1 MKRHLAGVPVKKN
14 VCYNESWLVKNDNQ
28 PCPTLFSPCIEGDSQ
43 CSHPTG
49 KRRRDTPVIQ
59 ELMNRADQRGFLTF
73 EDVLEV
79 LEGDEGEDVVAL
91 EALLDELD
99 ELGIELRRA
108 DDRTADPILDDSFEQ
123 EELRDPEIGDIE
135 AVSPDDPVGLYFRQ
149 MAQEPL
155 LTAQDEIMLARR
167 IELGKDAQEWLL
179 RLRKLSNDIQ
189 ELRTVM
195 MTIRRTYQNI
205 ETQTLLS
212 RKSQEV
218 GLLTQIFEDAHH
230 LSARMADLPLDEELA
245 YRLQH
250 HTHNLESVLPG
261 TRQDYAWTETI
272 RETMN
277 KGTLSNGAFKAVD
290 FAASLTG
297 IECCTN
303 IASVMMEDGQAA
315 REHLGRANT
324 RLVVSIA
331 KRYMGQGLPF
341 PDLIQEGNVGLM
353 RAVDKYDY
361 RRGNRFSTYAT
372 WWIRQAITRALAQKT
387 RTIRIPLHMT
397 ERIRQMYRTAQNL
410 EQKLGRR
417 PTPEEIA
424 IEMDVQPDA
433 IRSMM
438 DASQHAIALER
449 PVGDDGDSEFGDF
462 LEDQDTPSP
471 VESAT
476 QNLLQETIEEVLS
489 ELTPRQSHILRL
501 RFGLGGGEPH
511 TLEEIANKFG
521 LSRER
526 IRQLEKEALRRL
538 RHPRLA
544 HNLRDYLH

>member
-1 MKRHLAGVPVKKN
+1 
-14 VCYNESWLVKNDNQ
+14 
-28 PCPTLFSPCIEGDSQ
+28 
-43 CSHPTG
+43 
-49 KRRRDTPVIQ
+49 
-59 ELMNRADQRGFLTF
+59 MNRADQRGYLTF
-73 EDVLEV
+73 DDVLE
-79 LEGDEGEDVVAL
+79 LLDEEGEDANTV
-91 EALLDELD
+91 ENLLFELD
-99 ELGIELRRA
+99 ELGVEVRQESDQPLGA
-108 DDRTADPILDDSFEQ
+108 GLVSSEEVEMEFEPEEMPQDPGV
-123 EELRDPEIGDIE
+123 GDIN
-135 AVSPDDPVGLYFRQ
+135 AVSADDPVGLYFRQ

-155 LTAQDEIMLARR
+155 LTAQEEIELAKR
-167 IELGKDAQEWLL
+167 IEMGKDARHSLTAPGASDL
-179 RLRKLSNDIQ
+179 NGLS
-189 ELRTVM
+189 
-195 MTIRRTYQNI
+195 
-205 ETQTLLS
+205 
-212 RKSQEV
+212 
-218 GLLTQIFEDAHH
+218 
-230 LSARMADLPLDEELA
+230 
-245 YRLQH
+245 
-250 HTHNLESVLPG
+250 
-261 TRQDYAWTETI
+261 W
-272 RETMN
+272 
-277 KGTLSNGAFKAVD
+277 
-290 FAASLTG
+290 AAS
-297 IECCTN
+297 
-303 IASVMMEDGQAA
+303 MERLIVEGQNA

-361 RRGNRFSTYAT
+361 KRGNRFSTYAT

-410 EQKLGRR
+410 EQSLGRR
-417 PTPEEIA
+417 PSPEEIA
-424 IEMDVQPDA
+424 FEMDLPADSV
-433 IRSMM
+433 RGMM

-462 LEDQDTPSP
+462 IEDQDSPSP

-476 QNLLQETIEEVLS
+476 QHLLQETIEEVLS

-526 IRQLEKEALRRL
+526 IRQLEKEALRSL

-544 HNLRDYLH
+544 LNLRDYLG

>member
-1 MKRHLAGVPVKKN
+1 VV
-14 VCYNESWLVKNDNQ
+14 SI
-28 PCPTLFSPCIEGDSQ
+28 S
-43 CSHPTG
+43 
-49 KRRRDTPVIQ
+49 DTPGGNVTQVIQ
-59 ELMNRADQRGFLTF
+59 ELMNRADQRGYVTF
-73 EDVLEV
+73 EDVLE
-79 LEGDEGEDVVAL
+79 LLDEDSDDVNAI
-91 EALLDELD
+91 EAVLDELD
-99 ELGIELRRA
+99 ELGIELRQKKA
-108 DDRTADPILDDSFEQ
+108 EDDDDLLGHDNELEAEEEAQDPGV
-123 EELRDPEIGDIE
+123 GDIN
-135 AVSPDDPVGLYFRQ
+135 AVSADDPVGLYFRQ

-155 LTAQDEIMLARR
+155 LTAEEEIELAKR
-167 IELGKDAQEWLL
+167 IEAGREAAAQL
-179 RLRKLSNDIQ
+179 
-189 ELRTVM
+189 
-195 MTIRRTYQNI
+195 
-205 ETQTLLS
+205 
-212 RKSQEV
+212 
-218 GLLTQIFEDAHH
+218 
-230 LSARMADLPLDEELA
+230 ADLDPLSEQA
-245 YRLQH
+245 SALQ
-250 HTHNLESVLPG
+250 P
-261 TRQDYAWTETI
+261 I
-272 RETMN
+272 
-277 KGTLSNGAFKAVD
+277 
-290 FAASLTG
+290 
-297 IECCTN
+297 
-303 IASVMMEDGQAA
+303 IADGQLA

-361 RRGNRFSTYAT
+361 KRGNRFSTYAT

-397 ERIRQMYRTAQNL
+397 ERIRQMYRTAQVL
-410 EQKLGRR
+410 EQTLGHR

-424 IEMDVQPDA
+424 QEMELPPES
-433 IRSMM
+433 IRGMM

-462 LEDQDTPSP
+462 IEDQDSPSP
-471 VESAT
+471 VEAAT
-476 QNLLQETIEEVLS
+476 QHLLQETIEEVLS

-544 HNLRDYLH
+544 HNLRDYLS

>member
-1 MKRHLAGVPVKKN
+1 M
-14 VCYNESWLVKNDNQ
+14 
-28 PCPTLFSPCIEGDSQ
+28 
-43 CSHPTG
+43 
-49 KRRRDTPVIQ
+49 IQ
-59 ELMNRADQRGFLTF
+59 ELMNRADQRGYLTF
-73 EDVLEV
+73 DDVLE
-79 LEGDEGEDVVAL
+79 LLDEEGEDANTV
-91 EALLDELD
+91 ENLLLELD
-99 ELGIELRRA
+99 ELGIEVRQESDQPIRGGLVMA
-108 DDRTADPILDDSFEQ
+108 EEIEMEFEPEEMPQDPGV
-123 EELRDPEIGDIE
+123 GDIN
-135 AVSPDDPVGLYFRQ
+135 AVSADDPVGLYFRQ

-155 LTAQDEIMLARR
+155 LTAQEEIELAKR
-167 IELGKDAQEWLL
+167 IEIGKDARHSMMAAGASELNGMSWVSTME
-179 RLRKLSNDIQ
+179 RLVF
-189 ELRTVM
+189 EG
-195 MTIRRTYQNI
+195 QN
-205 ETQTLLS
+205 
-212 RKSQEV
+212 
-218 GLLTQIFEDAHH
+218 
-230 LSARMADLPLDEELA
+230 
-245 YRLQH
+245 
-250 HTHNLESVLPG
+250 
-261 TRQDYAWTETI
+261 
-272 RETMN
+272 
-277 KGTLSNGAFKAVD
+277 
-290 FAASLTG
+290 
-297 IECCTN
+297 
-303 IASVMMEDGQAA
+303 A

-361 RRGNRFSTYAT
+361 KRGNRFSTYAT

-410 EQKLGRR
+410 EQSLGRR
-417 PTPEEIA
+417 PSPEEIA
-424 IEMDVQPDA
+424 FEMDLPADSV
-433 IRSMM
+433 RGMM

-462 LEDQDTPSP
+462 IEDQDSPSP

-476 QNLLQETIEEVLS
+476 QHLLQETIEEVLS

-526 IRQLEKEALRRL
+526 IRQLEKEALRSL

-544 HNLRDYLH
+544 LNLRDYLG

>member
-1 MKRHLAGVPVKKN
+1 M
-14 VCYNESWLVKNDNQ
+14 
-28 PCPTLFSPCIEGDSQ
+28 
-43 CSHPTG
+43 
-49 KRRRDTPVIQ
+49 IQ
-59 ELMNRADQRGFLTF
+59 ELLNRVEQHGYLTF
-73 EDVLEV
+73 DDVLEV
-79 LEGDEGEDVVAL
+79 LEEDTDDLNSIESV
-91 EALLDELD
+91 LDELD
-99 ELGIELRRA
+99 DLGIELQK
-108 DDRTADPILDDSFEQ
+108 DGEDNSSEEDGSDPDLPRKKPIK
-123 EELRDPEIGDIE
+123 DPSVGDI
-135 AVSPDDPVGLYFRQ
+135 AAISSDDPVGLYFRQ

-155 LTAQDEIMLARR
+155 LTAQDEIDLAKR
-167 IELGKDAQEWLL
+167 IGRGCKAQERIDRGDTGQKSERWNQSMR
-179 RLRKLSNDIQ
+179 RL
-189 ELRTVM
+189 
-195 MTIRRTYQNI
+195 
-205 ETQTLLS
+205 
-212 RKSQEV
+212 
-218 GLLTQIFEDAHH
+218 IF
-230 LSARMADLPLDEELA
+230 
-245 YRLQH
+245 
-250 HTHNLESVLPG
+250 
-261 TRQDYAWTETI
+261 
-272 RETMN
+272 
-277 KGTLSNGAFKAVD
+277 
-290 FAASLTG
+290 
-297 IECCTN
+297 
-303 IASVMMEDGQAA
+303 DGQSA

-397 ERIRQMYRTAQNL
+397 ERIRQMYRVAQDL
-410 EQKLGRR
+410 EQTHGRR

-424 IEMDVQPDA
+424 EKMELPADTV
-433 IRSMM
+433 RSMM

-449 PVGDDGDSEFGDF
+449 PVGDEGDSEFGDF
-462 LEDQDTPSP
+462 IEDQDTPSP
-471 VESAT
+471 VDSAT
-476 QNLLQETIEEVLS
+476 QHLLQETIEEVLT

-544 HNLRDYLH
+544 HNLRDYLGS

>member
-1 MKRHLAGVPVKKN
+1 
-14 VCYNESWLVKNDNQ
+14 
-28 PCPTLFSPCIEGDSQ
+28 
-43 CSHPTG
+43 
-49 KRRRDTPVIQ
+49 VIQ
-59 ELMNRADQRGFLTF
+59 ELINRADRRGYVTF
-73 EDVLEV
+73 DEVMELLED
-79 LEGDEGEDVVAL
+79 EGDDVTTI
-91 EALLDELD
+91 ESLLDELD
-99 ELGIELRRA
+99 ELGIELR
-108 DDRTADPILDDSFEQ
+108 Q
-123 EELRDPEIGDIE
+123 EELGREEVEEIDEDFETDLEEVQDPGIGDIN
-135 AVSPDDPVGLYFRQ
+135 AVSADDPVGLYFRQ

-155 LTAQDEIMLARR
+155 LTAVEEIELAKR
-167 IELGKDAQEWLL
+167 IELGREAAHKIHLQR
-179 RLRKLSNDIQ
+179 RLERIQRDELQKL
-189 ELRTVM
+189 
-195 MTIRRTYQNI
+195 
-205 ETQTLLS
+205 
-212 RKSQEV
+212 
-218 GLLTQIFEDAHH
+218 
-230 LSARMADLPLDEELA
+230 
-245 YRLQH
+245 
-250 HTHNLESVLPG
+250 
-261 TRQDYAWTETI
+261 
-272 RETMN
+272 
-277 KGTLSNGAFKAVD
+277 VD
-290 FAASLTG
+290 
-297 IECCTN
+297 
-303 IASVMMEDGQAA
+303 DGQAA

-361 RRGNRFSTYAT
+361 KRGNRFSTYAT

-397 ERIRQMYRTAQNL
+397 ERIRQMYRTAQVL
-410 EQKLGRR
+410 EQNLGRR

-424 IEMDVQPDA
+424 SEMELPADS
-433 IRSMM
+433 IRGMM

-462 LEDQDTPSP
+462 IEDQDTPSP

-476 QNLLQETIEEVLS
+476 QHLLQETIEEVLS

-501 RFGLGGGEPH
+501 RFGLGGGDPH

-544 HNLRDYLH
+544 HNLRDYLS

>member
-1 MKRHLAGVPVKKN
+1 M
-14 VCYNESWLVKNDNQ
+14 
-28 PCPTLFSPCIEGDSQ
+28 
-43 CSHPTG
+43 
-49 KRRRDTPVIQ
+49 IQ
-59 ELMNRADQRGFLTF
+59 ELLNRADKRGYVTF
-73 EDVLEV
+73 DDVIELLED
-79 LEGDEGEDVVAL
+79 EGDETQTL
-91 EALLDELD
+91 ESVLDELD
-99 ELGIELRRA
+99 ELGIELRHEELQR
-108 DDRTADPILDDSFEQ
+108 DEVDELDDEYDAES
-123 EELRDPEIGDIE
+123 EEIQEIGDIN
-135 AVSPDDPVGLYFRQ
+135 AVSADDPVGLYFRQ

-155 LTAQDEIMLARR
+155 LTAHEEVELAKR
-167 IELGKDAQEWLL
+167 IELGKAAAQ
-179 RLRKLSNDIQ
+179 Q
-189 ELRTVM
+189 
-195 MTIRRTYQNI
+195 
-205 ETQTLLS
+205 
-212 RKSQEV
+212 
-218 GLLTQIFEDAHH
+218 
-230 LSARMADLPLDEELA
+230 
-245 YRLQH
+245 
-250 HTHNLESVLPG
+250 LESNPDLSPEE
-261 TRQDYAWTETI
+261 RAQLEALI
-272 RETMN
+272 R
-277 KGTLSNGAFKAVD
+277 
-290 FAASLTG
+290 
-297 IECCTN
+297 
-303 IASVMMEDGQAA
+303 DGQAA

-361 RRGNRFSTYAT
+361 QRGNRFSTYAT

-397 ERIRQMYRTAQNL
+397 ERIRQMYRTAQAL
-410 EQKLGRR
+410 EQSLGRR

-424 IEMDVQPDA
+424 AEMDIPAENV
-433 IRSMM
+433 RGMM

-462 LEDQDTPSP
+462 IEDQDTPSP

-476 QNLLQETIEEVLS
+476 QHLLQETIEEVLS

-501 RFGLGGGEPH
+501 RFGLGGGDPH

-544 HNLRDYLH
+544 HTLRDYLA

>member
-1 MKRHLAGVPVKKN
+1 VALCYLNQAANDLPAPFLLLLPKKRQWQLLKEAK
-14 VCYNESWLVKNDNQ
+14 
-28 PCPTLFSPCIEGDSQ
+28 I
-43 CSHPTG
+43 
-49 KRRRDTPVIQ
+49 PVIQ
-59 ELMNRADQRGFLTF
+59 ELMNRADRRGYVTF

-79 LEGDEGEDVVAL
+79 LEEDGDDVTTL
-91 EALLDELD
+91 ESILDELD
-99 ELGIELRRA
+99 ELGIELR
-108 DDRTADPILDDSFEQ
+108 Q
-123 EELRDPEIGDIE
+123 EEVARDEIDEAEEEFEMEGEEVQDPGIGDIN
-135 AVSPDDPVGLYFRQ
+135 AVSADDPVGLYFRQ

-155 LTAQDEIMLARR
+155 LTATEEVDLAKR
-167 IELGKDAQEWLL
+167 IELGKEAQMKLHAL
-179 RLRKLSNDIQ
+179 RRLDRSQ
-189 ELRTVM
+189 RMEL
-195 MTIRRTYQNI
+195 Q
-205 ETQTLLS
+205 
-212 RKSQEV
+212 
-218 GLLTQIFEDAHH
+218 GL
-230 LSARMADLPLDEELA
+230 AD
-245 YRLQH
+245 
-250 HTHNLESVLPG
+250 
-261 TRQDYAWTETI
+261 
-272 RETMN
+272 
-277 KGTLSNGAFKAVD
+277 
-290 FAASLTG
+290 
-297 IECCTN
+297 
-303 IASVMMEDGQAA
+303 DGQAA

-361 RRGNRFSTYAT
+361 KRGNRFSTYAT

-397 ERIRQMYRTAQNL
+397 ERIRQMYRTAQVL
-410 EQKLGRR
+410 EQNLGRR

-424 IEMDVQPDA
+424 AEMELPAESV
-433 IRSMM
+433 RGMM

-462 LEDQDTPSP
+462 IEDQDTPSP

-476 QNLLQETIEEVLS
+476 QHLLQETIEEVLS

-501 RFGLGGGEPH
+501 RFGLGGGDPH

-544 HNLRDYLH
+544 HNLRDYLS

>member
-1 MKRHLAGVPVKKN
+1 MVPI
-14 VCYNESWLVKNDNQ
+14 D
-28 PCPTLFSPCIEGDSQ
+28 
-43 CSHPTG
+43 
-49 KRRRDTPVIQ
+49 DTSGGNGAQVIQ
-59 ELMNRADQRGFLTF
+59 ELMNRADQRGYVTF
-73 EDVLEV
+73 EDVLE
-79 LEGDEGEDVVAL
+79 LLDDESDDVNAI
-91 EALLDELD
+91 EAVLDELD
-99 ELGIELRRA
+99 ELGIELR
-108 DDRTADPILDDSFEQ
+108 Q
-123 EELRDPEIGDIE
+123 EETAHDDDLEPHDSEFAADETGTDPGVGDIN
-135 AVSPDDPVGLYFRQ
+135 AVSADDPVGLYFRQ

-155 LTAQDEIMLARR
+155 LTAEEEIELAKR
-167 IELGKDAQEWLL
+167 IEAGREAAE
-179 RLRKLSNDIQ
+179 KLATAVPGS
-189 ELRTVM
+189 
-195 MTIRRTYQNI
+195 
-205 ETQTLLS
+205 
-212 RKSQEV
+212 
-218 GLLTQIFEDAHH
+218 
-230 LSARMADLPLDEELA
+230 EEYA
-245 YRLQH
+245 RLQAII
-250 HTHNLESVLPG
+250 
-261 TRQDYAWTETI
+261 D
-272 RETMN
+272 
-277 KGTLSNGAFKAVD
+277 
-290 FAASLTG
+290 
-297 IECCTN
+297 
-303 IASVMMEDGQAA
+303 DGQAA

-361 RRGNRFSTYAT
+361 KRGNRFSTYAT

-397 ERIRQMYRTAQNL
+397 ERIRQMYRTAQVL
-410 EQKLGRR
+410 EQTLGHR

-424 IEMDVQPDA
+424 QEMELPPESV
-433 IRSMM
+433 RGMM

-462 LEDQDTPSP
+462 IEDQDSPSP
-471 VESAT
+471 VEAAT
-476 QNLLQETIEEVLS
+476 QHLLQETIEEVLS

-544 HNLRDYLH
+544 HNLRDYLS

>member
-1 MKRHLAGVPVKKN
+1 M
-14 VCYNESWLVKNDNQ
+14 
-28 PCPTLFSPCIEGDSQ
+28 
-43 CSHPTG
+43 
-49 KRRRDTPVIQ
+49 IQ
-59 ELMNRADQRGFLTF
+59 ELISRADQRGYITYD
-73 EDVLEV
+73 DVLEF
-79 LEGDEGEDVVAL
+79 LDDEGDDMNSIET
-91 EALLDELD
+91 LLFELD
-99 ELGIELRRA
+99 ELGVEIRQESEPPARVGFGEEVE
-108 DDRTADPILDDSFEQ
+108 FEFEP
-123 EELRDPEIGDIE
+123 EELTQDPAVGDIN

-155 LTAQDEIMLARR
+155 LTAQEEIELAKR
-167 IELGKDAQEWLL
+167 IELGKEARKCLL
-179 RLRKLSNDIQ
+179 KPGLREMYGLGWIAHMERLVS
-189 ELRTVM
+189 
-195 MTIRRTYQNI
+195 
-205 ETQTLLS
+205 
-212 RKSQEV
+212 
-218 GLLTQIFEDAHH
+218 
-230 LSARMADLPLDEELA
+230 
-245 YRLQH
+245 
-250 HTHNLESVLPG
+250 
-261 TRQDYAWTETI
+261 
-272 RETMN
+272 
-277 KGTLSNGAFKAVD
+277 
-290 FAASLTG
+290 
-297 IECCTN
+297 
-303 IASVMMEDGQAA
+303 DGQAA

-361 RRGNRFSTYAT
+361 TRGNRFSTYAT

-397 ERIRQMYRTAQNL
+397 ERIRQMYRTAQHL
-410 EQKLGRR
+410 EQSLGRR
-417 PTPEEIA
+417 PSPEEIA
-424 IEMDVQPDA
+424 AEMDLPSEA
-433 IRSMM
+433 IRGMM

-462 LEDQDTPSP
+462 IEDQDSPSP

-476 QNLLQETIEEVLS
+476 QHLLQETIEEILS

-526 IRQLEKEALRRL
+526 IRQLEKEALRSL

-544 HNLRDYLH
+544 HNLRDYLS

>member
-1 MKRHLAGVPVKKN
+1 M
-14 VCYNESWLVKNDNQ
+14 
-28 PCPTLFSPCIEGDSQ
+28 
-43 CSHPTG
+43 
-49 KRRRDTPVIQ
+49 IQ
-59 ELMNRADQRGFLTF
+59 ELMTRADLRGFVTY
-73 EDVLEV
+73 EDIIEILDD
-79 LEGDEGEDVVAL
+79 LGEDISTITSLL
-91 EALLDELD
+91 EELD
-99 ELGIELRRA
+99 ELGIEFRQGV
-108 DDRTADPILDDSFEQ
+108 DDVPD
-123 EELRDPEIGDIE
+123 EELPDNGFEPELAHDPAIGDIN

-155 LTAQDEIMLARR
+155 LTAEEEIDLAKR
-167 IELGKDAQEWLL
+167 IEAGRAGQEWL
-179 RLRKLSNDIQ
+179 
-189 ELRTVM
+189 
-195 MTIRRTYQNI
+195 
-205 ETQTLLS
+205 
-212 RKSQEV
+212 
-218 GLLTQIFEDAHH
+218 DAYNANGHQ
-230 LSARMADLPLDEELA
+230 LSADVFNSLQLDIL
-245 YRLQH
+245 
-250 HTHNLESVLPG
+250 
-261 TRQDYAWTETI
+261 
-272 RETMN
+272 
-277 KGTLSNGAFKAVD
+277 
-290 FAASLTG
+290 
-297 IECCTN
+297 
-303 IASVMMEDGQAA
+303 DGQAA

-361 RRGNRFSTYAT
+361 KRGNRFSTYAT

-397 ERIRQMYRTAQNL
+397 ERIRQMYRVAQKL
-410 EQKLGRR
+410 EQTLGRR
-417 PTPEEIA
+417 PTPDEIGEVMELPA
-424 IEMDVQPDA
+424 ET

-462 LEDQDTPSP
+462 IEDQDTPSP
-471 VESAT
+471 VDAAT
-476 QNLLQETIEEVLS
+476 QNLLRETIEEVLS

-511 TLEEIANKFG
+511 TLEEIANKFD

-544 HNLRDYLH
+544 HSLRDYLI

>member
-1 MKRHLAGVPVKKN
+1 M
-14 VCYNESWLVKNDNQ
+14 
-28 PCPTLFSPCIEGDSQ
+28 
-43 CSHPTG
+43 
-49 KRRRDTPVIQ
+49 IQ
-59 ELMNRADQRGFLTF
+59 ELMNRADRRGYVTF
-73 EDVLEV
+73 DDVLEV
-79 LEGDEGEDVVAL
+79 LEEDGDDITTL
-91 EALLDELD
+91 ESILDELD
-99 ELGIELRRA
+99 ELGIELR
-108 DDRTADPILDDSFEQ
+108 Q
-123 EELRDPEIGDIE
+123 EEVAREEVEEAEEEFELESEEVQDPGIGDIN
-135 AVSPDDPVGLYFRQ
+135 AVSADDPVGLYFRQ

-155 LTAQDEIMLARR
+155 LTAREEVELAKR
-167 IELGKDAQEWLL
+167 IELGKEAYLKMHTL
-179 RLRKLSNDIQ
+179 RRLDRQQRL
-189 ELRTVM
+189 EL
-195 MTIRRTYQNI
+195 QA
-205 ETQTLLS
+205 L
-212 RKSQEV
+212 
-218 GLLTQIFEDAHH
+218 
-230 LSARMADLPLDEELA
+230 
-245 YRLQH
+245 
-250 HTHNLESVLPG
+250 
-261 TRQDYAWTETI
+261 
-272 RETMN
+272 
-277 KGTLSNGAFKAVD
+277 VD
-290 FAASLTG
+290 
-297 IECCTN
+297 
-303 IASVMMEDGQAA
+303 DGQAA

-361 RRGNRFSTYAT
+361 KRGNRFSTYAT

-397 ERIRQMYRTAQNL
+397 ERIRQMYRTAQVL
-410 EQKLGRR
+410 EQNLGRR

-424 IEMDVQPDA
+424 AEMELPAESV
-433 IRSMM
+433 RGMM

-462 LEDQDTPSP
+462 IEDQDSPSP

-476 QNLLQETIEEVLS
+476 QHLLQETIEEVLS

-501 RFGLGGGEPH
+501 RFGLGGGDPH

-544 HNLRDYLH
+544 HNLRDYLS

>member
-1 MKRHLAGVPVKKN
+1 
-14 VCYNESWLVKNDNQ
+14 
-28 PCPTLFSPCIEGDSQ
+28 
-43 CSHPTG
+43 
-49 KRRRDTPVIQ
+49 VIQ
-59 ELMNRADQRGFLTF
+59 ELLIRADQRGYVTF

-79 LEGDEGEDVVAL
+79 LDEDGDDANAL
-91 EALLDELD
+91 EALLYELD
-99 ELGIELRRA
+99 ELGIELRQESESPDRLMLG
-108 DDRTADPILDDSFEQ
+108 DDMDMEFEPEEILQDPGV
-123 EELRDPEIGDIE
+123 GDIN
-135 AVSPDDPVGLYFRQ
+135 AVSADDPVGLYFRQ

-155 LTAQDEIMLARR
+155 LTAQEEIDLAKR
-167 IELGKDAQEWLL
+167 IEIGKQARETLE
-179 RLRKLSNDIQ
+179 RV
-189 ELRTVM
+189 RT
-195 MTIRRTYQNI
+195 TN
-205 ETQTLLS
+205 
-212 RKSQEV
+212 
-218 GLLTQIFEDAHH
+218 
-230 LSARMADLPLDEELA
+230 ELA
-245 YRLQH
+245 NDAWFNNLDRLE
-250 HTHNLESVLPG
+250 L
-261 TRQDYAWTETI
+261 
-272 RETMN
+272 
-277 KGTLSNGAFKAVD
+277 
-290 FAASLTG
+290 
-297 IECCTN
+297 
-303 IASVMMEDGQAA
+303 DGQSA

-361 RRGNRFSTYAT
+361 KRGNRFSTYAT

-397 ERIRQMYRTAQNL
+397 ERIRQMYRTAQSL
-410 EQKLGRR
+410 EQSLGRR
-417 PTPEEIA
+417 PSPEEIA
-424 IEMDVQPDA
+424 AEMELPADS

-462 LEDQDTPSP
+462 IEDIDSPSP
-471 VESAT
+471 VEAAT
-476 QNLLQETIEEVLS
+476 QHLLQETIEEVLS

-544 HNLRDYLH
+544 HNLRDYLS

>member
-1 MKRHLAGVPVKKN
+1 M
-14 VCYNESWLVKNDNQ
+14 
-28 PCPTLFSPCIEGDSQ
+28 
-43 CSHPTG
+43 
-49 KRRRDTPVIQ
+49 IQ
-59 ELMNRADQRGFLTF
+59 ELVSRADRRGYVTF
-73 EDVLEV
+73 EEVMELLE
-79 LEGDEGEDVVAL
+79 EDNEDVHTL
-91 EALLDELD
+91 ESVLDELD
-99 ELGIELRRA
+99 ELGIELR
-108 DDRTADPILDDSFEQ
+108 Q
-123 EELRDPEIGDIE
+123 EEVGREESEETEEDFEGEPEEVHDQGIGDIN
-135 AVSPDDPVGLYFRQ
+135 AVSADDPVGLYFRQ

-155 LTAQDEIMLARR
+155 LTAREEIDLAKR
-167 IELGKDAQEWLL
+167 IELGRDSFAKLITL
-179 RLRKLSNDIQ
+179 RRP
-189 ELRTVM
+189 E
-195 MTIRRTYQNI
+195 RRI
-205 ETQTLLS
+205 
-212 RKSQEV
+212 K
-218 GLLTQIFEDAHH
+218 
-230 LSARMADLPLDEELA
+230 EELDW
-245 YRLQH
+245 L
-250 HTHNLESVLPG
+250 
-261 TRQDYAWTETI
+261 I
-272 RETMN
+272 
-277 KGTLSNGAFKAVD
+277 
-290 FAASLTG
+290 
-297 IECCTN
+297 
-303 IASVMMEDGQAA
+303 EDGQAA

-361 RRGNRFSTYAT
+361 KRGNRFSTYAT

-397 ERIRQMYRTAQNL
+397 ERIRQMYRTAQTL
-410 EQKLGRR
+410 EQNLGRR

-424 IEMDVQPDA
+424 VEMELPADS
-433 IRSMM
+433 IRGMM

-462 LEDQDTPSP
+462 IEDQDSPSP

-476 QNLLQETIEEVLS
+476 QHLLQETIEEVLS

-501 RFGLGGGEPH
+501 RFGLGGGDPH

-544 HNLRDYLH
+544 HNLRDYLS

>member
-1 MKRHLAGVPVKKN
+1 LLLFQEYPFSTAGRTEGGKN
-14 VCYNESWLVKNDNQ
+14 
-28 PCPTLFSPCIEGDSQ
+28 
-43 CSHPTG
+43 
-49 KRRRDTPVIQ
+49 PVIQ
-59 ELMNRADQRGFLTF
+59 ELMNRADRRGYVTF
-73 EDVLEV
+73 DDVLEI
-79 LEGDEGEDVVAL
+79 LEEDGDDIHTL
-91 EALLDELD
+91 ESILDELD
-99 ELGIELRRA
+99 ELGIELR
-108 DDRTADPILDDSFEQ
+108 Q
-123 EELRDPEIGDIE
+123 EELARDEVDEVEEEFELEGEEVQDPGIGDIN
-135 AVSPDDPVGLYFRQ
+135 AVSADDPVGLYFRQ

-155 LTAQDEIMLARR
+155 LTALEEVELAKR
-167 IELGKDAQEWLL
+167 IELGKESEQKIQALRRMERAEKNSLQE
-179 RLRKLSNDIQ
+179 KID
-189 ELRTVM
+189 
-195 MTIRRTYQNI
+195 
-205 ETQTLLS
+205 
-212 RKSQEV
+212 
-218 GLLTQIFEDAHH
+218 
-230 LSARMADLPLDEELA
+230 
-245 YRLQH
+245 
-250 HTHNLESVLPG
+250 
-261 TRQDYAWTETI
+261 
-272 RETMN
+272 
-277 KGTLSNGAFKAVD
+277 
-290 FAASLTG
+290 
-297 IECCTN
+297 
-303 IASVMMEDGQAA
+303 DGQAA

-361 RRGNRFSTYAT
+361 KRGNRFSTYAT

-397 ERIRQMYRTAQNL
+397 ERIRQMYRTAQVL
-410 EQKLGRR
+410 EQNLGRR

-424 IEMDVQPDA
+424 AEMELPAESV
-433 IRSMM
+433 RGMM

-462 LEDQDTPSP
+462 IEDQDTPSP

-476 QNLLQETIEEVLS
+476 QHLLQETIEEVLS

-501 RFGLGGGEPH
+501 RFGLGGGDPH

-544 HNLRDYLH
+544 HNLRDYLS

>member
-1 MKRHLAGVPVKKN
+1 ML
-14 VCYNESWLVKNDNQ
+14 
-28 PCPTLFSPCIEGDSQ
+28 
-43 CSHPTG
+43 
-49 KRRRDTPVIQ
+49 Q
-59 ELMNRADQRGFLTF
+59 ELLNRADQRGYVTF

-79 LEGDEGEDVVAL
+79 LDEDGDDVNAIETIL
-91 EALLDELD
+91 YELD
-99 ELGIELRRA
+99 ELGIELRQESE
-108 DDRTADPILDDSFEQ
+108 PPDSFILA
-123 EELRDPEIGDIE
+123 EEGESEFEPEEILQDPTVGDIS
-135 AVSPDDPVGLYFRQ
+135 AVSADDPVGLYFRQ

-155 LTAQDEIMLARR
+155 LTAQEEIELAKR
-167 IELGKDAQEWLL
+167 IELGKQARDTFSRLGSREMYSDAWLAHL
-179 RLRKLSNDIQ
+179 EKLVS
-189 ELRTVM
+189 
-195 MTIRRTYQNI
+195 
-205 ETQTLLS
+205 
-212 RKSQEV
+212 
-218 GLLTQIFEDAHH
+218 
-230 LSARMADLPLDEELA
+230 
-245 YRLQH
+245 
-250 HTHNLESVLPG
+250 
-261 TRQDYAWTETI
+261 
-272 RETMN
+272 
-277 KGTLSNGAFKAVD
+277 
-290 FAASLTG
+290 
-297 IECCTN
+297 
-303 IASVMMEDGQAA
+303 DGQAA

-397 ERIRQMYRTAQNL
+397 ERIRQMYRTAQGL
-410 EQKLGRR
+410 EQSLGRR
-417 PTPEEIA
+417 PSPEEIA
-424 IEMDVQPDA
+424 GEMDLPSDTV
-433 IRSMM
+433 RSMM

-462 LEDQDTPSP
+462 IEDQDSPSP

-476 QNLLQETIEEVLS
+476 QHLLQETIEEVLS

-544 HNLRDYLH
+544 HNLRDYLG

>member
-1 MKRHLAGVPVKKN
+1 M
-14 VCYNESWLVKNDNQ
+14 
-28 PCPTLFSPCIEGDSQ
+28 
-43 CSHPTG
+43 
-49 KRRRDTPVIQ
+49 IQ
-59 ELMNRADQRGFLTF
+59 ELLSRADQRGYLTF

-79 LEGDEGEDVVAL
+79 LDEDGDEITTL
-91 EALLDELD
+91 ETVLYELD
-99 ELGIELRRA
+99 ELGIEIRQEGETPSQMVLSEA
-108 DDRTADPILDDSFEQ
+108 HDLEFEP
-123 EELRDPEIGDIE
+123 EELPHDPDIGDIN
-135 AVSPDDPVGLYFRQ
+135 AVSADDPVGLYFRQ

-155 LTAQDEIMLARR
+155 LTAQEEIELAKR
-167 IELGKDAQEWLL
+167 IEIGKESQM
-179 RLRKLSNDIQ
+179 RLQRIDVDI
-189 ELRTVM
+189 
-195 MTIRRTYQNI
+195 N
-205 ETQTLLS
+205 
-212 RKSQEV
+212 EV
-218 GLLTQIFEDAHH
+218 YTEV
-230 LSARMADLPLDEELA
+230 ELA
-245 YRLQH
+245 HMQRL
-250 HTHNLESVLPG
+250 VL
-261 TRQDYAWTETI
+261 
-272 RETMN
+272 
-277 KGTLSNGAFKAVD
+277 
-290 FAASLTG
+290 
-297 IECCTN
+297 
-303 IASVMMEDGQAA
+303 DGQAA

-361 RRGNRFSTYAT
+361 KRGNRFSTYAT

-397 ERIRQMYRTAQNL
+397 ERIRQMYRTAQSL
-410 EQKLGRR
+410 EQILGRR

-424 IEMDVQPDA
+424 REMNLPPDN

-462 LEDQDTPSP
+462 IEDQDSPSP
-471 VESAT
+471 VEAAT
-476 QNLLQETIEEVLS
+476 QHLLQETIEEVLS

-544 HNLRDYLH
+544 HNLRDYLG

>member
-1 MKRHLAGVPVKKN
+1 VL
-14 VCYNESWLVKNDNQ
+14 
-28 PCPTLFSPCIEGDSQ
+28 
-43 CSHPTG
+43 
-49 KRRRDTPVIQ
+49 Q
-59 ELMNRADQRGFLTF
+59 ELLLRADQRGYVTF

-79 LEGDEGEDVVAL
+79 MDEDGDDSTAI
-91 EALLDELD
+91 EAILYELD
-99 ELGIELRRA
+99 ELGVEMRHEAEAA
-108 DDRTADPILDDSFEQ
+108 DGILLSEDNESDFEP
-123 EELRDPEIGDIE
+123 EEVLHEPSSIGDIN
-135 AVSPDDPVGLYFRQ
+135 AVSADDPVGLYFRQ

-155 LTAQDEIMLARR
+155 LSAQDEIDLAKR
-167 IELGKDAQEWLL
+167 IEYGKRCHDLL
-179 RLRKLSNDIQ
+179 IAIEARELYNDMWIIH
-189 ELRTVM
+189 LDRT
-195 MTIRRTYQNI
+195 
-205 ETQTLLS
+205 S
-212 RKSQEV
+212 
-218 GLLTQIFEDAHH
+218 
-230 LSARMADLPLDEELA
+230 
-245 YRLQH
+245 
-250 HTHNLESVLPG
+250 
-261 TRQDYAWTETI
+261 
-272 RETMN
+272 
-277 KGTLSNGAFKAVD
+277 
-290 FAASLTG
+290 
-297 IECCTN
+297 C
-303 IASVMMEDGQAA
+303 DGQAA

-397 ERIRQMYRTAQNL
+397 ERIRQMYRTAQSL
-410 EQKLGRR
+410 EQSLGRR
-417 PTPEEIA
+417 PSPEEIA
-424 IEMDVQPDA
+424 FEMEVPADSV
-433 IRSMM
+433 RSMM

-462 LEDQDTPSP
+462 IEDQDSPSP
-471 VESAT
+471 VEAAT
-476 QNLLQETIEEVLS
+476 QHLLQETIEEVLN

-544 HNLRDYLH
+544 HNLRDYLG

>member
-1 MKRHLAGVPVKKN
+1 M
-14 VCYNESWLVKNDNQ
+14 
-28 PCPTLFSPCIEGDSQ
+28 
-43 CSHPTG
+43 
-49 KRRRDTPVIQ
+49 IQ
-59 ELMNRADQRGFLTF
+59 ELLNRAEHRGYITYD
-73 EDVLEV
+73 DVLEV
-79 LEGDEGEDVVAL
+79 LEEEGDDVNTIESILYELDEMGIEMRQEGEDDIN
-91 EALLDELD
+91 ESDDE
-99 ELGIELRRA
+99 EFGAKESIK
-108 DDRTADPILDDSFEQ
+108 DPD
-123 EELRDPEIGDIE
+123 IGDIN
-135 AVSPDDPVGLYFRQ
+135 AVSADDPVGLYFRQ

-155 LTAQDEIMLARR
+155 LTAQEEIDLAKR
-167 IELGKDAQEWLL
+167 IEEGLRAQQALDALSSDESHDQQFLAHL
-179 RLRKLSNDIQ
+179 RHK
-189 ELRTVM
+189 
-195 MTIRRTYQNI
+195 
-205 ETQTLLS
+205 
-212 RKSQEV
+212 
-218 GLLTQIFEDAHH
+218 
-230 LSARMADLPLDEELA
+230 
-245 YRLQH
+245 
-250 HTHNLESVLPG
+250 
-261 TRQDYAWTETI
+261 
-272 RETMN
+272 
-277 KGTLSNGAFKAVD
+277 AF
-290 FAASLTG
+290 
-297 IECCTN
+297 
-303 IASVMMEDGQAA
+303 DGQAA

-361 RRGNRFSTYAT
+361 ARGNRFSTYAT

-410 EQKLGRR
+410 EQTLGRR

-424 IEMDVQPDA
+424 EKMELPADA
-433 IRSMM
+433 VRGMM

-462 LEDQDTPSP
+462 IEDQDSPSP
-471 VESAT
+471 VDTAT
-476 QNLLQETIEEVLS
+476 QHLLQETIEEVLS

-544 HNLRDYLH
+544 HNLRDYLS

>member
-1 MKRHLAGVPVKKN
+1 MTEVVSISDTPGGN
-14 VCYNESWLVKNDNQ
+14 V
-28 PCPTLFSPCIEGDSQ
+28 I
-43 CSHPTG
+43 
-49 KRRRDTPVIQ
+49 PVIQ
-59 ELMNRADQRGFLTF
+59 ELMNRADQRGYVTF
-73 EDVLEV
+73 EDVLE
-79 LEGDEGEDVVAL
+79 LLDEDSDDVNAI
-91 EALLDELD
+91 EAVLDELD
-99 ELGIELRRA
+99 ELGIELRQKKSV
-108 DDRTADPILDDSFEQ
+108 DDDDDLLSHDNELEAEEEAQDPGV
-123 EELRDPEIGDIE
+123 GDIN
-135 AVSPDDPVGLYFRQ
+135 AVSADDPVGLYFRQ

-155 LTAQDEIMLARR
+155 LTAEEEIELAKRIEAGREALARLAE
-167 IELGKDAQEWLL
+167 IDHDTDEAEGL
-179 RLRKLSNDIQ
+179 R
-189 ELRTVM
+189 
-195 MTIRRTYQNI
+195 
-205 ETQTLLS
+205 
-212 RKSQEV
+212 EV
-218 GLLTQIFEDAHH
+218 
-230 LSARMADLPLDEELA
+230 
-245 YRLQH
+245 
-250 HTHNLESVLPG
+250 
-261 TRQDYAWTETI
+261 
-272 RETMN
+272 
-277 KGTLSNGAFKAVD
+277 
-290 FAASLTG
+290 
-297 IECCTN
+297 
-303 IASVMMEDGQAA
+303 IADGQLA

-361 RRGNRFSTYAT
+361 NRGNRFSTYAT

-397 ERIRQMYRTAQNL
+397 ERIRQMYRTAQVL
-410 EQKLGRR
+410 EQTLGHR

-424 IEMDVQPDA
+424 KEMELPPES
-433 IRSMM
+433 IRGMM

-462 LEDQDTPSP
+462 IEDQDSPSP
-471 VESAT
+471 VEAAT
-476 QNLLQETIEEVLS
+476 QHLLQETIEEVLS

-544 HNLRDYLH
+544 HNLRDYLS

>member
-1 MKRHLAGVPVKKN
+1 
-14 VCYNESWLVKNDNQ
+14 
-28 PCPTLFSPCIEGDSQ
+28 
-43 CSHPTG
+43 
-49 KRRRDTPVIQ
+49 VIQ
-59 ELMNRADQRGFLTF
+59 ELINRADQRGYLTF

-79 LEGDEGEDVVAL
+79 LEDEAGEVKTL
-91 EALLDELD
+91 EAIMYELD
-99 ELGIELRRA
+99 EIGIEIRNDSDQGRLA
-108 DDRTADPILDDSFEQ
+108 VDDDTDIDFEPEEMIKDPN
-123 EELRDPEIGDIE
+123 IGDIS
-135 AVSPDDPVGLYFRQ
+135 AVSADDPVGLYFRQ

-155 LTAQDEIMLARR
+155 LTAQEEIELAKR
-167 IELGKDAQEWLL
+167 IELGKKAQDRLDQPDSRELYGDGWVL
-179 RLRKLSNDIQ
+179 RM
-189 ELRTVM
+189 E
-195 MTIRRTYQNI
+195 
-205 ETQTLLS
+205 
-212 RKSQEV
+212 
-218 GLLTQIFEDAHH
+218 
-230 LSARMADLPLDEELA
+230 
-245 YRLQH
+245 RLVW
-250 HTHNLESVLPG
+250 E
-261 TRQDYAWTETI
+261 
-272 RETMN
+272 
-277 KGTLSNGAFKAVD
+277 
-290 FAASLTG
+290 
-297 IECCTN
+297 
-303 IASVMMEDGQAA
+303 GQAA

-361 RRGNRFSTYAT
+361 KRGNRFSTYAT

-397 ERIRQMYRTAQNL
+397 ERIRQMYRTAQSL
-410 EQKLGRR
+410 EQSLGRR

-424 IEMDVQPDA
+424 ELMELPADA
-433 IRSMM
+433 IRGMM

-462 LEDQDTPSP
+462 IEDQDSPSP
-471 VESAT
+471 VEAAT
-476 QNLLQETIEEVLS
+476 QHLLEETIEDVLT

-544 HNLRDYLH
+544 HNLRDYLG

>member
-1 MKRHLAGVPVKKN
+1 M
-14 VCYNESWLVKNDNQ
+14 
-28 PCPTLFSPCIEGDSQ
+28 
-43 CSHPTG
+43 
-49 KRRRDTPVIQ
+49 IQ
-59 ELMNRADQRGFLTF
+59 ELISRADQRGYITYD
-73 EDVLEV
+73 DVLEF
-79 LEGDEGEDVVAL
+79 LDDEGDDMNSIET
-91 EALLDELD
+91 LLFELD
-99 ELGIELRRA
+99 ELGVEIRQESEPPARVGFGEEVE
-108 DDRTADPILDDSFEQ
+108 FEFEP
-123 EELRDPEIGDIE
+123 EELTQDPAVGDIN

-155 LTAQDEIMLARR
+155 LTAQEEIELAKR
-167 IELGKDAQEWLL
+167 IELGKEARKCLL
-179 RLRKLSNDIQ
+179 KPGLREMYGLGWIAHMERLVS
-189 ELRTVM
+189 
-195 MTIRRTYQNI
+195 
-205 ETQTLLS
+205 
-212 RKSQEV
+212 
-218 GLLTQIFEDAHH
+218 
-230 LSARMADLPLDEELA
+230 
-245 YRLQH
+245 
-250 HTHNLESVLPG
+250 
-261 TRQDYAWTETI
+261 
-272 RETMN
+272 
-277 KGTLSNGAFKAVD
+277 
-290 FAASLTG
+290 
-297 IECCTN
+297 
-303 IASVMMEDGQAA
+303 DGQAA

-361 RRGNRFSTYAT
+361 KRGNRFSTYAT

-397 ERIRQMYRTAQNL
+397 ERIRQMYRTAQHL
-410 EQKLGRR
+410 EQSLGRR
-417 PTPEEIA
+417 PSPEEIA
-424 IEMDVQPDA
+424 AEMDLPSEA
-433 IRSMM
+433 IRGMM

-462 LEDQDTPSP
+462 IEDQDSPSP
-471 VESAT
+471 VEAAT
-476 QNLLQETIEEVLS
+476 QHLLQETIEEVLS

-544 HNLRDYLH
+544 HNLRDYLS